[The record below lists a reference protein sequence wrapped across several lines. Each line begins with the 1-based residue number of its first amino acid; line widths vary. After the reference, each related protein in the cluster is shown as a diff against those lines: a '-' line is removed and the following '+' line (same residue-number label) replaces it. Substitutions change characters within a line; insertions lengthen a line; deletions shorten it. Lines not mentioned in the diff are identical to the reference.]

1 MPMTKSSRQRRSRA
15 RRVGLWLLALASALI
30 APAAF
35 AQIMP
40 TIPSNGVMDNLA
52 NLMSSRATAW
62 LTTAQD
68 FARHLFY
75 GLAAIEVTWA
85 GIEYTLRK
93 NELGDLIVSI
103 LFKLLAICFFYFVI
117 INLAPTWVP
126 LIIQS
131 FTQMG
136 ATVSG
141 TTIAQLSPSAVFEHG
156 IVLAGAL
163 FNRAGQGNFITE
175 VTGVLES
182 LPAMLILMFSFAF
195 VALKLLITLAEADIV
210 LAGALPM
217 LGFLGSRWTAPW
229 GEKYFGYAVSVGVK
243 LMVLYLVIGL
253 GDSIFLDEQN
263 FFSGGTGPPTFSD
276 MYQYA
281 LAAFLYA
288 GVAWSVPSIAGA
300 MMSGA
305 PALGIGSL
313 MAPIATTA
321 AGTFAAGAAG
331 SAVLQATAARG
342 AQALERLS
350 SLATPEGMPGGG
362 GAVNGA
368 ETLATLNTQTQS
380 AGAATSGSAGPGS
393 AGLDTMA
400 QLAKSSSGVSSS
412 AASSDHGQSNPAN
425 TTARTAT
432 ATNAESAAQAAADN
446 PAVNASADPASAT
459 QATAPVDALGA
470 PGTSLLGDS
479 ANAERDPSKK
489 DATARALWKA
499 AGDAGRRFQQHA
511 SALAQHAQNMPQS
524 YSGFSI
530 RIRHPEE

>member
-1 MPMTKSSRQRRSRA
+1 MPLPLNLQQRRSRA
-15 RRVGLWLLALASALI
+15 RRVGLLLLALASTLI

-93 NELGDLIVSI
+93 HELGDLIVSI

-136 ATVSG
+136 STVSG

-163 FNRAGQGNFITE
+163 FNRAGQGSFITE

-253 GDSIFLDEQN
+253 GDQIFLDEQN

-321 AGTFAAGAAG
+321 AGTFAASAAG
-331 SAVLQATAARG
+331 SAILQATAARG

-350 SLATPEGMPGGG
+350 SLATPEAMPGVG
-362 GAVNGA
+362 GAVNA
-368 ETLATLNTQTQS
+368 ETLATMNAQTQS
-380 AGAATSGSAGPGS
+380 AGAATSGSAGLG
-393 AGLDTMA
+393 TMA

-425 TTARTAT
+425 TTAGATTAK
-432 ATNAESAAQAAADN
+432 NAENTTQPAAEN
-446 PAVNASADPASAT
+446 PSVSASADPGPAT

-470 PGTSLLGDS
+470 PGTSVLGDS
-479 ANAERDPSKK
+479 ANAERDPRKK
-489 DATARALWKA
+489 GATARALWKA
-499 AGDAGRRFQQHA
+499 AEEAARRFQHHA
-511 SALAQHAQNMPQS
+511 SALAQNAQNMPQS

>member
-1 MPMTKSSRQRRSRA
+1 MVA
-15 RRVGLWLLALASALI
+15 GLLVGPAALAQMI
-30 APAAF
+30 
-35 AQIMP
+35 P

-52 NLMSSRATAW
+52 NLMSSRATGW
-62 LTTAQD
+62 LTTAQG
-68 FARHLFY
+68 FARDIFY

-85 GIEYTLRK
+85 AIEYTLRK

-103 LFKLLAICFFYFVI
+103 VFKLLAICFFYFVL

-136 ATVSG
+136 ATVGG
-141 TTIAQLSPSAVFEHG
+141 TTIAQLSPSEVFQHG

-163 FNRAGQGNFITE
+163 FNRAAQGNFITE

-217 LGFLGSRWTAPW
+217 LGFLGSRWTSPW

-253 GDSIFLDEQN
+253 GDQIFLDEQN

-300 MMSGA
+300 VMSGA
-305 PALGIGSL
+305 PAMGIGSL
-313 MAPIATTA
+313 IAPIATAA
-321 AGTFAAGAAG
+321 AGTLAATAAG
-331 SAVLQATAARG
+331 SAAVNAVAARG
-342 AQALERLS
+342 AQTLEQLSALTASEGTAAASTEGTERL
-350 SLATPEGMPGGG
+350 ATMSG
-362 GAVNGA
+362 
-368 ETLATLNTQTQS
+368 QTGTT
-380 AGAATSGSAGPGS
+380 GAATSGPSGPTS
-393 AGLDTMA
+393 AGLDTLA
-400 QLAKSSSGVSSS
+400 Q
-412 AASSDHGQSNPAN
+412 ASS
-425 TTARTAT
+425 T
-432 ATNAESAAQAAADN
+432 
-446 PAVNASADPASAT
+446 ASAGASPAGSAHGNAAEPPGRAATSEAQGQTGSASHGASAG
-459 QATAPVDALGA
+459 AEAEPSAPLDAVGA
-470 PGTSLLGDS
+470 PGADTPGPEG
-479 ANAERDPSKK
+479 ANEAGTK
-489 DATARALWKA
+489 ARKLRRA
-499 AGDAGRRFQQHA
+499 AQEAGWRFQRHA
-511 SALAQHAQNMPQS
+511 SSFAQQAQNMPQS
-524 YSGFSI
+524 YAGLSI

>member
-1 MPMTKSSRQRRSRA
+1 MA
-15 RRVGLWLLALASALI
+15 GLLVGPAALA
-30 APAAF
+30 
-35 AQIMP
+35 QMVP

-52 NLMSSRATAW
+52 NLMSSRATGW
-62 LTTAQD
+62 LTTAQG
-68 FARHLFY
+68 FARDIFY

-85 GIEYTLRK
+85 AIEYTLRK

-103 LFKLLAICFFYFVI
+103 VFKLLAICFFYFVL

-136 ATVSG
+136 ATVGG
-141 TTIAQLSPSAVFEHG
+141 TTIAQLSPSAVFQHG

-163 FNRAGQGNFITE
+163 FNRAAQGSFLTE

-217 LGFLGSRWTAPW
+217 LGFLGSRWTSPW

-253 GDSIFLDEQN
+253 GDQIFMDEQN

-300 MMSGA
+300 VMSGA
-305 PALGIGSL
+305 PAMGIGGL
-313 MAPIATTA
+313 IAPIATTA
-321 AGTFAAGAAG
+321 AGALAATAAG
-331 SAVLQATAARG
+331 SAAIHAVAARSG
-342 AQALERLS
+342 QALERLS
-350 SLATPEGMPGGG
+350 ALTASGSTGTAGTAGSAEKLATM
-362 GAVNGA
+362 
-368 ETLATLNTQTQS
+368 S
-380 AGAATSGSAGPGS
+380 AQAGSAGPIPGGPS
-393 AGLDTMA
+393 GPGPAGLDAMA
-400 QLAKSSSGVSSS
+400 E
-412 AASSDHGQSNPAN
+412 ASSTASAGVASTESAQGPAGDP
-425 TTARTAT
+425 APRTAT
-432 ATNAESAAQAAADN
+432 SEPARPAAETA
-446 PAVNASADPASAT
+446 
-459 QATAPVDALGA
+459 APVDAVGA
-470 PGTSLLGDS
+470 PGGPTDGSNSED
-479 ANAERDPSKK
+479 
-489 DATARALWKA
+489 DADEAGTKARKRWRA
-499 AGDAGRRFQQHA
+499 AQEAGQRFQRHA
-511 SALAQHAQNMPQS
+511 GAFAQHAQNMPQS
-524 YSGFSI
+524 YAGLSI

>member
-1 MPMTKSSRQRRSRA
+1 MSLTTGSRQRRFRA
-15 RRVGLWLLALASALI
+15 RRVGLWLLALASTLI

-52 NLMSSRATAW
+52 NLMSSQATAW

-163 FNRAGQGNFITE
+163 FNRASQGSFITE
-175 VTGVLES
+175 VTGVLIS

-253 GDSIFLDEQN
+253 GDQIFLDEQN

-321 AGTFAAGAAG
+321 AGTFAASAAG
-331 SAVLQATAARG
+331 SAILQATAARG

-350 SLATPEGMPGGG
+350 SLATPEGMPGVG

-380 AGAATSGSAGPGS
+380 AGAATSGSAG
-393 AGLDTMA
+393 LDTMA

-412 AASSDHGQSNPAN
+412 AASPDHGQSHPAN
-425 TTARTAT
+425 TAAGAAT
-432 ATNAESAAQAAADN
+432 AKNAENTTQPAADN
-446 PAVNASADPASAT
+446 PAVNASANPASA
-459 QATAPVDALGA
+459 ASGTAPVDALGA

-479 ANAERDPSKK
+479 ANADRDPSKK
-489 DATARALWKA
+489 GATARALWKA
-499 AGDAGRRFQQHA
+499 AEEAGRRFQQHA
-511 SALAQHAQNMPQS
+511 SALAQHSQNMPQS

>member
-1 MPMTKSSRQRRSRA
+1 MA
-15 RRVGLWLLALASALI
+15 GLLIGPAALA
-30 APAAF
+30 
-35 AQIMP
+35 QMVP

-52 NLMSSRATAW
+52 NLMSSRATGW
-62 LTTAQD
+62 LTTAQG
-68 FARHLFY
+68 FARDIFY

-85 GIEYTLRK
+85 AIEYTLRK

-103 LFKLLAICFFYFVI
+103 VFKLLAICFFYFVL

-136 ATVSG
+136 ATVGG
-141 TTIAQLSPSAVFEHG
+141 TTIAQLSPSAVFQHG

-163 FNRAGQGNFITE
+163 FNRAAQGSFLTE

-217 LGFLGSRWTAPW
+217 LGFLGSRWTSPW

-253 GDSIFLDEQN
+253 GDQIFMDEQN

-300 MMSGA
+300 VMSGA
-305 PALGIGSL
+305 PTMGIGSL
-313 MAPIATTA
+313 IAPIATTA
-321 AGTFAAGAAG
+321 AGALAATAAG
-331 SAVLQATAARG
+331 SAAVHAVAARSG
-342 AQALERLS
+342 QALERLS
-350 SLATPEGMPGGG
+350 TLTASGSKAANGTAEGAEKLATMSSQAG
-362 GAVNGA
+362 
-368 ETLATLNTQTQS
+368 S
-380 AGAATSGSAGPGS
+380 AGAAPGGSSGSGPAGLDAMAEASSTRSAGVASTEGAQGPAGDPPPRTAASEPAGPAAETSVPVDAVGAPVGSAGTGGS
-393 AGLDTMA
+393 NSEDGADEAG
-400 QLAKSSSGVSSS
+400 
-412 AASSDHGQSNPAN
+412 
-425 TTARTAT
+425 TTARKRWR
-432 ATNAESAAQAAADN
+432 AAQ
-446 PAVNASADPASAT
+446 
-459 QATAPVDALGA
+459 
-470 PGTSLLGDS
+470 
-479 ANAERDPSKK
+479 E
-489 DATARALWKA
+489 
-499 AGDAGRRFQQHA
+499 AGQRFQRHA
-511 SALAQHAQNMPQS
+511 GAFAQHAQNMPQS
-524 YSGFSI
+524 YAGLSI

>member
-1 MPMTKSSRQRRSRA
+1 MGLL
-15 RRVGLWLLALASALI
+15 VGPAALAQLV
-30 APAAF
+30 
-35 AQIMP
+35 P

-52 NLMSSRATAW
+52 NLMSSRATGW
-62 LTTAQD
+62 LTTAQG
-68 FARHLFY
+68 FARDIFY

-85 GIEYTLRK
+85 AIEYTLRK
-93 NELGDLIVSI
+93 HELGDLIVSI
-103 LFKLLAICFFYFVI
+103 VFKLLAICFFYFVL

-136 ATVSG
+136 ATVGG
-141 TTIAQLSPSAVFEHG
+141 TTIAQLSPSAVFQHG

-163 FNRAGQGNFITE
+163 FNRAAQGSFLTE

-217 LGFLGSRWTAPW
+217 LGFLGSRWTSPW

-253 GDSIFLDEQN
+253 GDQIFMDEQN

-300 MMSGA
+300 VMSGA
-305 PALGIGSL
+305 PAMGIGSL
-313 MAPIATTA
+313 MAPIATAA
-321 AGTFAAGAAG
+321 AGTLAATAAG
-331 SAVLQATAARG
+331 SAAVHAVAARSG
-342 AQALERLS
+342 QALERLS
-350 SLATPEGMPGGG
+350 ALTASGSTGTAGTAGSAEKLAMM
-362 GAVNGA
+362 GAQAG
-368 ETLATLNTQTQS
+368 S
-380 AGAATSGSAGPGS
+380 AGATPGGPSGPGP
-393 AGLDTMA
+393 AGLDAMA
-400 QLAKSSSGVSSS
+400 E
-412 AASSDHGQSNPAN
+412 ASSTASAGVASTESAQGPAGDP
-425 TTARTAT
+425 APRTAT
-432 ATNAESAAQAAADN
+432 SEPARPAAE
-446 PAVNASADPASAT
+446 PSAT
-459 QATAPVDALGA
+459 VDAVGA
-470 PGTSLLGDS
+470 PGGRTDDPNSEDD
-479 ANAERDPSKK
+479 ADEAETR
-489 DATARALWKA
+489 ARKRWRA
-499 AGDAGRRFQQHA
+499 AQEAGRRFQRHA
-511 SALAQHAQNMPQS
+511 GAFAQHAQNMPQS
-524 YSGFSI
+524 YEGLSI

>member
-1 MPMTKSSRQRRSRA
+1 M
-15 RRVGLWLLALASALI
+15 VGLLI
-30 APAAF
+30 GPAAF
-35 AQIMP
+35 AQIVP

-52 NLMSSRATAW
+52 NLMSSRATGW
-62 LTTAQD
+62 LTTAQG
-68 FARHLFY
+68 FARDIFY

-93 NELGDLIVSI
+93 HELGDLIVSI
-103 LFKLLAICFFYFVI
+103 VFKLLAICFFYFVLI
-117 INLAPTWVP
+117 SLAPTWVP

-141 TTIAQLSPSAVFEHG
+141 TTIAQLSPSEVFQHG

-163 FNRAGQGNFITE
+163 FNRAAQGNFITE

-217 LGFLGSRWTAPW
+217 LGFLGSRWTSPW

-253 GDSIFLDEQN
+253 GDQIFLDEQN

-300 MMSGA
+300 VMSGA
-305 PALGIGSL
+305 PAMGIGSL
-313 MAPIATTA
+313 IAPIATAA
-321 AGTFAAGAAG
+321 AGTLAATAAG
-331 SAVLQATAARG
+331 SAAVHAVAARG
-342 AQALERLS
+342 AQTLEQLSALTASEGTAAASSTEGTERL
-350 SLATPEGMPGGG
+350 ATM
-362 GAVNGA
+362 
-368 ETLATLNTQTQS
+368 S
-380 AGAATSGSAGPGS
+380 AQAGTTGAATSGSSGPAS
-393 AGLDTMA
+393 AGLDTLA
-400 QLAKSSSGVSSS
+400 Q
-412 AASSDHGQSNPAN
+412 ASSTASAGAPPDGSPQGDAAEPR
-425 TTARTAT
+425 ARTAT
-432 ATNAESAAQAAADN
+432 SEAQDQTGSASQG
-446 PAVNASADPASAT
+446 ASASPEAAPSG
-459 QATAPVDALGA
+459 PVDAVGA
-470 PGTSLLGDS
+470 PGADTSGPEGANEAGAKARKLG
-479 ANAERDPSKK
+479 
-489 DATARALWKA
+489 RAA
-499 AGDAGRRFQQHA
+499 QEAGWRFQRHA
-511 SALAQHAQNMPQS
+511 SSFAQQAQNMPQS
-524 YSGFSI
+524 YAGLSI

>member
-1 MPMTKSSRQRRSRA
+1 M
-15 RRVGLWLLALASALI
+15 VGLFIGPAALA
-30 APAAF
+30 
-35 AQIMP
+35 QIVP

-52 NLMSSRATAW
+52 NLMSSRATGW
-62 LTTAQD
+62 LTTAQG
-68 FARHLFY
+68 FARDIFY

-93 NELGDLIVSI
+93 HELGDLIVSI
-103 LFKLLAICFFYFVI
+103 VFKLLAICFFYFVL

-136 ATVSG
+136 ATVGG
-141 TTIAQLSPSAVFEHG
+141 TTIAQLSPSEVFQHG
-156 IVLAGAL
+156 IVLSGAL
-163 FNRAGQGNFITE
+163 FNRAAQGNFITE

-217 LGFLGSRWTAPW
+217 LGFLGSRWTSPW

-253 GDSIFLDEQN
+253 GDQIFLDEQN

-300 MMSGA
+300 VMSGA
-305 PALGIGSL
+305 PAMGIGSL
-313 MAPIATTA
+313 IAPIATA
-321 AGTFAAGAAG
+321 ATGTLAATAAG
-331 SAVLQATAARG
+331 SAAVHAVASRG
-342 AQALERLS
+342 TQALEQLS
-350 SLATPEGMPGGG
+350 SLTASEGTAAASSTEGT
-362 GAVNGA
+362 
-368 ETLATLNTQTQS
+368 ERLATMSAQTGTTRS
-380 AGAATSGSAGPGS
+380 AATSGPSAPAS
-393 AGLDTMA
+393 AGLDTLA
-400 QLAKSSSGVSSS
+400 Q
-412 AASSDHGQSNPAN
+412 ASS
-425 TTARTAT
+425 T
-432 ATNAESAAQAAADN
+432 
-446 PAVNASADPASAT
+446 ASADASPDRSAPDARASTSEAQGETASASHS
-459 QATAPVDALGA
+459 ASAGAEAEAPAPVDAVGA
-470 PGTSLLGDS
+470 PGADTSGPEG
-479 ANAERDPSKK
+479 ANEAGTKARKLRRAAEE
-489 DATARALWKA
+489 
-499 AGDAGRRFQQHA
+499 AGWRFQRHA
-511 SALAQHAQNMPQS
+511 GSFAQQAQNMPQS
-524 YSGFSI
+524 YGGLSI

>member
-1 MPMTKSSRQRRSRA
+1 MPLTISSRPRRFRAQRRGFW
-15 RRVGLWLLALASALI
+15 VLALASVLI

-126 LIIQS
+126 LIIRS

-163 FNRAGQGNFITE
+163 FNRAGQGSFITE

-253 GDSIFLDEQN
+253 GDQIFMDEQN

-305 PALGIGSL
+305 PALGIGSF

-321 AGTFAAGAAG
+321 AGTFAASAAG
-331 SAVLQATAARG
+331 SALLHAAAAPG

-350 SLATPEGMPGGG
+350 SLTTPEGMPGVG

-368 ETLATLNTQTQS
+368 ETLAMMSAQTHN
-380 AGAATSGSAGPGS
+380 AGAATNGS

-400 QLAKSSSGVSSS
+400 QLAKQAKSSSFISSS
-412 AASSDHGQSNPAN
+412 AASADNQQSHPTN
-425 TTARTAT
+425 TTAGAAT
-432 ATNAESAAQAAADN
+432 AKNAGSATQAAADN
-446 PAVNASADPASAT
+446 PSVSAPADHASAASE
-459 QATAPVDALGA
+459 TAPVDALGA

-479 ANAERDPSKK
+479 TTAERDPSKK
-489 DATARALWKA
+489 GARTRALWKA
-499 AGDAGRRFQQHA
+499 AEEAGRRFQQHA
-511 SALAQHAQNMPQS
+511 SALAQNAQNMPQS

>member
-1 MPMTKSSRQRRSRA
+1 LRRTPSRIAPPSRRTSARYARA
-15 RRVGLWLLALASALI
+15 LLIVASLLLGPAALA
-30 APAAF
+30 
-35 AQIMP
+35 QIVP

-52 NLMSSRATAW
+52 NLMSSRASGW
-62 LTTAQD
+62 LTTAQG
-68 FARHLFY
+68 FARNIFY

-85 GIEYTLRK
+85 GIQYTLRK
-93 NELGDLIVSI
+93 HELGDLLVSI
-103 LFKLLAICFFYFVI
+103 LFKLLAICFFYFVL

-136 ATVSG
+136 ATVGG
-141 TTIAQLSPSAVFEHG
+141 TTIAELSPSAVFQHG
-156 IVLAGAL
+156 IVLSGAL
-163 FNRAGQGNFITE
+163 FNRAAQGSFITE

-195 VALKLLITLAEADIV
+195 VALRLLITLAEADIV

-253 GDSIFLDEQN
+253 GDQIFMDAQN

-300 MMSGA
+300 VMSGA
-305 PALGIGSL
+305 PAMGIGSL
-313 MAPIATTA
+313 MAPIATAA
-321 AGTFAAGAAG
+321 AGTLAVTAAG
-331 SAVLQATAARG
+331 SAAVNAVAARS
-342 AQALERLS
+342 AQGLERLS
-350 SLATPEGMPGGG
+350 TLTTPAGTGGG
-362 GAVNGA
+362 VSAGAGGEKLAAMNAQTQTARPATNGPSA
-368 ETLATLNTQTQS
+368 ADRSGLDTLAQTSSPASAGATADPGSAS
-380 AGAATSGSAGPGS
+380 AGAATPEAPGPAPSGSAS
-393 AGLDTMA
+393 AG
-400 QLAKSSSGVSSS
+400 SST
-412 AASSDHGQSNPAN
+412 D
-425 TTARTAT
+425 
-432 ATNAESAAQAAADN
+432 AAAEQ
-446 PAVNASADPASAT
+446 S
-459 QATAPVDALGA
+459 APVDAVGA
-470 PGTSLLGDS
+470 PGGSGANSEGD
-479 ANAERDPSKK
+479 ANG
-489 DATARALWKA
+489 ATESSGARWRA
-499 AGDAGRRFQQHA
+499 AKDAGRRFQHHA
-511 SALAQHAQNMPQS
+511 GSFAQQAQNMPQS

>member
-1 MPMTKSSRQRRSRA
+1 MPNSAITTGCSKACSPTRRTFKGRPIRIVSAAAGLLPPRFALRRRS
-15 RRVGLWLLALASALI
+15 LWFLAVAGVFI
-30 APAAF
+30 APAAL
-35 AQIMP
+35 AQITP

-62 LTTAQD
+62 LTTAQS
-68 FARHLFY
+68 FARNIFY
-75 GLAAIEVTWA
+75 GLAAIEITWA

-93 NELGDLIVSI
+93 NELGELLVSI
-103 LFKLLAICFFYFVI
+103 LFKLLAICFFYFVL

-126 LIIQS
+126 WIIQS

-136 ATVSG
+136 STVSG

-163 FNRAGQGNFITE
+163 FNRAGQGSFITE

-217 LGFLGSRWTAPW
+217 LGFLGSRWTTPW

-253 GDSIFLDEQN
+253 GDQIFMDEQN

-300 MMSGA
+300 VMSGA
-305 PALGIGSL
+305 PAMGIGSL

-321 AGTFAAGAAG
+321 AGTLAATAAG
-331 SAVLQATAARG
+331 SAVLHGMAARG
-342 AQALERLS
+342 AEGLEQLSRLTTPDALPS
-350 SLATPEGMPGGG
+350 VSGAVG
-362 GAVNGA
+362 GAEKLSTMGTQTEAAGA
-368 ETLATLNTQTQS
+368 ASSGFAGADGLATLSAQARSATGETPTDPPADNPSTAASAEGQS
-380 AGAATSGSAGPGS
+380 AAPRTAGVDALSAPGS
-393 AGLDTMA
+393 SVSNDSSNEPGDAE
-400 QLAKSSSGVSSS
+400 KS
-412 AASSDHGQSNPAN
+412 
-425 TTARTAT
+425 TARTKKLLRT
-432 ATNAESAAQAAADN
+432 AQEAGDRFARHASTLAAQ
-446 PAVNASADPASAT
+446 
-459 QATAPVDALGA
+459 
-470 PGTSLLGDS
+470 
-479 ANAERDPSKK
+479 
-489 DATARALWKA
+489 
-499 AGDAGRRFQQHA
+499 
-511 SALAQHAQNMPQS
+511 AQNMPQTF
-524 YSGFSI
+524 GALSI
-530 RIRHPEE
+530 RIRHPEG

>member
-1 MPMTKSSRQRRSRA
+1 MWLIVL
-15 RRVGLWLLALASALI
+15 VGALTGPLALA
-30 APAAF
+30 
-35 AQIMP
+35 QITP

-52 NLMSSRATAW
+52 NLMGSRATAW
-62 LTTAQD
+62 ITTAQS
-68 FARHLFY
+68 FARNIFY

-103 LFKLLAICFFYFVI
+103 LFKLLAICFFYFVL

-126 LIIQS
+126 WIIQS

-136 ATVSG
+136 STVSG
-141 TTIAQLSPSAVFEHG
+141 TTIAQLSPSEVFEHG

-217 LGFLGSRWTAPW
+217 LGFLGSRWTTPW

-253 GDSIFLDEQN
+253 GDQIFMDEQN
-263 FFSGGTGPPTFSD
+263 FFSGGTGPPTFAD

-300 MMSGA
+300 VMSGA
-305 PALGIGSL
+305 PSMGIGGL
-313 MAPIATTA
+313 LAPIATTA
-321 AGTFAAGAAG
+321 AGTLGAAAAG
-331 SAVLQATAARG
+331 SALLHGAAAG
-342 AQALERLS
+342 SAQALERLATLS
-350 SLATPEGMPGGG
+350 TPGATPSGSGGVEGAEKLATMS
-362 GAVNGA
+362 A
-368 ETLATLNTQTQS
+368 QTQ
-380 AGAATSGSAGPGS
+380 A
-393 AGLDTMA
+393 
-400 QLAKSSSGVSSS
+400 S
-412 AASSDHGQSNPAN
+412 AAAGSTSHANLSGLHNRVQPSSNAAASVPPSDDLPSDPVN
-425 TTARTAT
+425 TGPRTAT
-432 ATNAESAAQAAADN
+432 AE
-446 PAVNASADPASAT
+446 AT
-459 QATAPVDALGA
+459 IEATAARADATADTVAAPPGTSPVDALSDPGVTGA
-470 PGTSLLGDS
+470 DDPT
-479 ANAERDPSKK
+479 NAEQDTSDSSK
-489 DATARALWKA
+489 TARNLWKA
-499 AGDAGRRFQQHA
+499 AGDASRRFQHHT
-511 SALAQHAQNMPQS
+511 SSLAQQAQNMPS
-524 YSGFSI
+524 TYGAFSI

>member
-1 MPMTKSSRQRRSRA
+1 MSLKVGHRRRFIT
-15 RRVGLWLLALASALI
+15 RRVSWSFVVLASVLI
-30 APAAF
+30 APAAL
-35 AQIMP
+35 AQITP

-62 LTTAQD
+62 LTTAQS
-68 FARHLFY
+68 FARNIFY

-93 NELGDLIVSI
+93 HEVGDLIVSI
-103 LFKLLAICFFYFVI
+103 LFKLLAICFFYFVL

-136 ATVSG
+136 STVSG
-141 TTIAQLSPSAVFEHG
+141 TTIAQLSPSAIFEHG

-163 FNRAGQGNFITE
+163 FNRAGQGSFVTE
-175 VTGVLES
+175 VAGVLES

-217 LGFLGSRWTAPW
+217 LGFLGSRWTTPW

-253 GDSIFLDEQN
+253 GDQIFLDEQN
-263 FFSGGTGPPTFSD
+263 FFSGGTGPPTFAD

-300 MMSGA
+300 VMSGA
-305 PALGIGSL
+305 PSMGIGSL

-321 AGTFAAGAAG
+321 AGTLAAGAAG
-331 SAVLQATAARG
+331 SAVLHAAAARG
-342 AQALERLS
+342 LQGLEHLS
-350 SLATPEGMPGGG
+350 KLAAPEAIPTGG
-362 GAVNGA
+362 GAATG
-368 ETLATLNTQTQS
+368 TDKLASMSAQTQR
-380 AGAATSGSAGPGS
+380 AGVASSGAVPPGS
-393 AGLDTMA
+393 GVDAVA
-400 QLAKSSSGVSSS
+400 RESSNVSAS
-412 AASSDHGQSNPAN
+412 AASPDAMPSGHATPDSQPQPAE
-425 TTARTAT
+425 TGAKEAT
-432 ATNAESAAQAAADN
+432 DN
-446 PAVNASADPASAT
+446 PSSAPGDSASAT
-459 QATAPVDALGA
+459 LDTAPVDALSA
-470 PGTSLLGDS
+470 PGSSPLDDS
-479 ANAERDPSKK
+479 ANPERDNPS
-489 DATARALWKA
+489 TARTREWRKA
-499 AGDAGRRFQQHA
+499 AHDAGRRFQHHA
-511 SALAQHAQNMPQS
+511 SALAQHAQNMPQN